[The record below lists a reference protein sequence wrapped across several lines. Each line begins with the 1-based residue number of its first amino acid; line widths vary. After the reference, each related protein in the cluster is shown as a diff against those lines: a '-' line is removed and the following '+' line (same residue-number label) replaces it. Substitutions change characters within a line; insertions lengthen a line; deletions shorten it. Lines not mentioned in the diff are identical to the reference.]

1 MMDLNLIVYEWLSM
15 IVRWLHV
22 TTAMA
27 WVGTSFYFMAT
38 DMKLKP
44 GEDLP
49 EGAAGEAWQVHG
61 GNFWR
66 MVKFTVAP
74 ARMPRI
80 FTWYLWDSRATWLS
94 GFALLI
100 LVYYMQADL
109 FLIDKSVMDLTPLQ
123 AGLFSLTSLLVAWF
137 AYDALCRS
145 PLGKRELALAIVVY
159 LFLVVITYA
168 FTQVLSGRA
177 AVNQIGAIVGTMM
190 VANAFTVIHPNQRKS
205 VNALFAG
212 QCPAAELVIKA
223 RQRSIHNNYLTLPV
237 ILLMISN
244 HYPLLY
250 ATRFNWLIV
259 AIVLALGPFIR
270 HFFNSRNAGKG
281 NAWWTWGVVG
291 AGMLAAAY
299 LSSFGPREKTTAVGP
314 TPSFAE
320 VEEIISSRC
329 SMCHMKSPVW
339 AGIGE
344 PGGGVLLD
352 DPADIRRHSDLINVA
367 AVLSNAMPP
376 GNVTEMTLKERST
389 LASWLARS
397 GNRVAGR

>member
-1 MMDLNLIVYEWLSM
+1 MELNPVVSEWLSM

-27 WVGTSFYFMAT
+27 WIGASFYFMAT

-80 FTWYLWDSRATWLS
+80 FTWYLWDSRVTWLS

-109 FLIDKSVMDLTPLQ
+109 FLIDKSVMDLTPLE
-123 AGLFSLTSLLVAWF
+123 AGLFSLISLLVAWF

-145 PLGKRELALAIVVY
+145 PLGKHEVALAIVVY
-159 LFLVVITYA
+159 VFLVVITYA

-212 QCPAAELVIKA
+212 QRPSAELVVKA

-281 NAWWTWGVVG
+281 NPWWTWGVVA
-291 AGMLAAAY
+291 AGMLAVAY
-299 LSSFGPREKTTAVGP
+299 LSSLGPREKISGAVPKTT
-314 TPSFAE
+314 FAE
-320 VEEIISSRC
+320 VQEIVSSRC
-329 SMCHMKSPVW
+329 SMCHMESPVW
-339 AGIGE
+339 AGIAT
-344 PGGGVLLD
+344 PGGGILLD
-352 DPADIRRHSDLINVA
+352 NPANIRRNARLIDVA

-376 GNVTEMTLKERST
+376 GNVTEMSPKERSV
-389 LASWLARS
+389 LASWLAESRTETT
-397 GNRVAGR
+397 RP

>member
-1 MMDLNLIVYEWLSM
+1 MELNPVISEWLSM
-15 IVRWLHV
+15 IFRWLHV

-27 WVGTSFYFMAT
+27 WIGASFYFMAT

-44 GEDLP
+44 GENLP

-74 ARMPRI
+74 TSMPRI
-80 FTWYLWDSRATWLS
+80 FTWYLWDSRVTWLS

-109 FLIDKSVMDLTPLQ
+109 FLIDKSVMVLTPFQ
-123 AGLFSLTSLLVAWF
+123 AGLFSLVSLLAAWF

-145 PLGKRELALAIVVY
+145 PLGKHEIALAIVVY

-177 AVNQIGAIVGTMM
+177 AVNQVGAIVGTFM

-212 QCPAAELVIKA
+212 KRPAGELVTKA

-250 ATRFNWLIV
+250 ATRFNWVIV

-281 NAWWTWGVVG
+281 NPWWTWAVVA
-291 AGMLAAAY
+291 AGMLAVAY
-299 LSSFGPREKTTAVGP
+299 LSSFGPRERISAIAQ
-314 TPSFAE
+314 PSFAE
-320 VEEIISSRC
+320 VEQIVSSRC

-339 AGIGE
+339 AGIPA
-344 PGGGVLLD
+344 PGGGILLENSE
-352 DPADIRRHSDLINVA
+352 DIRRNANAINLA
-367 AVLSNAMPP
+367 AVLSSAMPP
-376 GNVTEMTLKERST
+376 GNVTEMSSKERSV
-389 LASWLARS
+389 LAGWLAQPQTKFEQP
-397 GNRVAGR
+397 

>member
-1 MMDLNLIVYEWLSM
+1 MELNPVVTEWLSM

-22 TTAMA
+22 TTAMV
-27 WVGTSFYFMAT
+27 WIGTSFYFTAT

-44 GEDLP
+44 GEGLP

-74 ARMPRI
+74 ASMPRI
-80 FTWYLWDSRATWLS
+80 FTWYLWDSRVTWLS

-109 FLIDKSVMDLTPLQ
+109 FLIDKSVMDLSPLQ
-123 AGLFSLTSLLVAWF
+123 AGLFSLISLLAAWF

-145 PLGKRELALAIVVY
+145 PLGKHEVALAIVVY
-159 LFLVVITYA
+159 IFLVVITYA

-177 AVNQIGAIVGTMM
+177 AVNQIGAIVGTFM

-205 VNALFAG
+205 VNALFSG
-212 QCPAAELVIKA
+212 QRPAPELVIKA

-250 ATRFNWLIV
+250 ATRFNWVIV

-270 HFFNSRNAGKG
+270 HFFNTRNAGKG
-281 NAWWTWGVVG
+281 SPWWTWGVVA
-291 AGMLAAAY
+291 AGMLAVAY
-299 LSSFGPREKTTAVGP
+299 LSSFGPRQKTSEAVPTA
-314 TPSFAE
+314 SFAE
-320 VEEIISSRC
+320 VKDIVTSRC
-329 SMCHMKSPVW
+329 SMCHMPSPVW
-339 AGIGE
+339 AGLTG
-344 PGGGVLLD
+344 PAGGIVLD
-352 DPADIRRHSDLINVA
+352 NDADIRRYAELIDIA
-367 AVLSNAMPP
+367 AVKSNAMPP
-376 GNVTEMTLKERST
+376 GNVTDMTAKERAT
-389 LASWLARS
+389 LASWLSQPRSKVAR
-397 GNRVAGR
+397 R